1 MDNAVFM
8 EAVRSHCSSKGI
20 SIADLARSI
29 NIPRGTVSGWANKGI
44 QNDKAREKIVE
55 KYPQIFG
62 GGKPAAASLGSVLS
76 GAGSLDFKIEA
87 ARASV
92 GYLSGLLEWFLYIAT
107 REERNRFR
115 DELGNQ
121 WKHFLELTRGMTSE
135 AAFDVAKSERRL

>member
-1 MDNAVFM
+1 MENTTFM
-8 EAVRSHCSSKGI
+8 EAVRSHCNAKGI

-29 NIPRGTVSGWANKGI
+29 NTPRGTVSGWANKGI

-62 GGKPAAASLGSVLS
+62 GGQTATASPSMALPSAS
-76 GAGSLDFKIEA
+76 NSDFKIET
-87 ARASV
+87 ARLAV
-92 GYLSGLLEWFLYIAT
+92 GYLSGLLEWYLYTAT

>member
-8 EAVRSHCSSKGI
+8 EAVRSHCRDKGI
-20 SIADLARSI
+20 TIAGLAKSIG
-29 NIPRGTVSGWANKGI
+29 IPRGTVSGWANKGVRD
-44 QNDKAREKIVE
+44 DKVRDKLVE
-55 KYPQIFG
+55 QYPQIFG
-62 GGKPAAASLGSVLS
+62 GGKSVVGNLGAVLS
-76 GAGSLDFKIEA
+76 GVGGIDFKIEA
-87 ARASV
+87 ARFSV
-92 GYLSGLLEWFLYIAT
+92 GYLSGLLDWFLYTAT